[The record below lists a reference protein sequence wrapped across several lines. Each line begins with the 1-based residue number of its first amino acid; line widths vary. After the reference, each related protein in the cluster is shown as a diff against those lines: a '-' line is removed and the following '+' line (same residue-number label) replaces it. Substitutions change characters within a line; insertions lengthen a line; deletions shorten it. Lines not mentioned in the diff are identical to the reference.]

1 MPNHCLAWK
10 TAVPTAKEQAP
21 VTRENIANLHYPA
34 ELPIVAHREE
44 IVEAIRTSQVVIV
57 AGDTGSGKTTQLP
70 KMCLEAGRGV
80 RKRIGCTQPRRIAA
94 IAVAERVA
102 EELGDQA
109 GLVGYKIRF
118 KDQTSRNTRLKFM
131 TDGILLAEAH
141 HDGNLSA
148 YDTIIIDEAHERSL
162 NIDFLI
168 GLLKQLLGRRPDLTL
183 LITSATIDTSRFAK
197 HFGNAPVVEV
207 SGRTYPVEV
216 RYQPLDPEKEEEGEQ
231 SYVDQAVQAVCELRQ
246 NEGPGDILV
255 FMPSE
260 RDILETVESLQA
272 RLDNA
277 PGQAAPVVLPLF
289 GRLSP
294 GDQKKIFQ
302 PVKGQ
307 KIVVATNVAET
318 SITVPGVRYV
328 VDTGLARLASYNV
341 RARTSKLPIVAI
353 SRASCDQRKG
363 RCGRVGPGVCVRLY
377 AEEDYANRPEY
388 TPPEI
393 LRTNLAEVIL
403 RMTSLKLGDPAK
415 FPFLDPPSGRAIQD
429 GYALLSELGAL
440 DRQRHLTAHGRLMA
454 RLPLDPRISRMI
466 IEARD
471 HNALREVTV
480 IAAGLSIQDPRVRP
494 VDKEA
499 AADAAHARFAKT
511 PSDFLFFLALW
522 DAYHATFDKLQSLS
536 RMRKF
541 CASHYLS
548 FLRMREW
555 RDIHEQISQ
564 VLGEEEGFAMN
575 IQPAP
580 PEAIHRAILSGN
592 LRNIAVK
599 KEKNLYQT
607 GGGREVMI
615 FPGSTQYGKTGDWLM
630 AAEMVETSRLYART
644 VAEIKPEWIEP
655 LAGELCRSSYSEAH
669 WEKGRGQ
676 VVAFAKISLFGLVIV
691 PSRKVNYGLIKPEE
705 ARQIFIQSALIEGEL
720 KGEYPFLAAN
730 TALVAQLQDMEDRL
744 RLRSIMVDDQA
755 LFDFYEERLAPEVRD
770 QRSLNQWLRD
780 PEARARLLMTA
791 DDVRQQLPEAAALEQ
806 FPLTLAAGECEL
818 PLSYRFAPGEE
829 DDGVTARIPPGLA
842 PHLGQELFEWLVPG
856 MLTEKVVFLLKGL
869 PKALRRQLV
878 PIPQTAA
885 EIIRDLPFGRGSL
898 YRTLE
903 QVIVDSFKLRIVG
916 RDWPLTDLP
925 SHLRFRFCLLDG
937 QGEVV
942 LVTRDFSELKGR
954 SIGRAEVFSH
964 TQMAELQACWEQK
977 NITAAQFGQTPAA
990 LPVPGTNGA
999 VQGYVYPGLYLDE
1012 QQGVG
1017 QRLFMEEKEARQS
1030 TRQTLLRLYCN
1041 EFATQVKSLR
1051 KDLAILR
1058 SHWALYEGL
1067 ATHEQINEDLWH
1079 FVFFNVFDISNG
1091 LSPSAEQFAAKV
1103 EAVRGQGL
1111 SLLCREIFEE
1121 VVRVLQERRAT
1132 LDAIAKFSALPGKPS
1147 GAGPQAERF
1156 AEYHRQVS
1164 RIVPAD
1170 FLQWVARPRLPAM
1183 CRYLK
1188 ALRIRAERAQV
1199 SPGKDALKAQQ
1210 VAIHEKRY
1218 AQAVSGESPTLVLR
1232 EHLREYWEM
1241 IEEFKVS
1248 LFAQELGTAYPV
1260 SEKRLEKK
1268 WREVEPHQC

>member
-1 MPNHCLAWK
+1 M
-10 TAVPTAKEQAP
+10 TKENE
-21 VTRENIANLHYPA
+21 VHMHYPA
-34 ELPIVAHREE
+34 ELPIVAHRQE
-44 IVEAIRTSQVVIV
+44 IVAAIRTSQVVIV
-57 AGDTGSGKTTQLP
+57 VGDTGSGKTTQLP

-118 KDQTSRNTRLKFM
+118 KDQTSRSTRLKFM

-141 HDGNLSA
+141 HDRNLSA

-168 GLLKQLLGRRPDLTL
+168 GLLKQLLSRRPDLSV

-197 HFGNAPVVEV
+197 HFGNAPVIEV

-231 SYVDQAVQAVCELRQ
+231 SYVDQAVQAVCDLRQ

-260 RDILETVESLQA
+260 RDILEAVESLQA
-272 RLDNA
+272 RLGNGR
-277 PGQAAPVVLPLF
+277 GQAAPLVLPLF

-318 SITVPGVRYV
+318 SITVPGIRYV

-341 RARTSKLPIVAI
+341 RARTSKLPIVPI

-363 RCGRVGPGVCVRLY
+363 RCGRVAPGVCVRLY

-429 GYALLSELGAL
+429 GYGLLSELGAL
-440 DRQRHLTAHGRLMA
+440 DRQHHLTAYGRLMA

-471 HNALREVTV
+471 HNALREVTI

-522 DAYHATFDKLQSLS
+522 DAYHTTFDKLQSLS

-541 CASHYLS
+541 CVSHYLS

-555 RDIHEQISQ
+555 RDIHEQICQ

-575 IQPAP
+575 TQPAS
-580 PEAIHRAILSGN
+580 PEAIHRSILSGN

-599 KEKNLYQT
+599 KEKNLYLT

-644 VAEIKPEWIEP
+644 VAEINPEWIEP
-655 LAGELCRSSYSEAH
+655 LAGELCRSSYSEPH

-691 PSRKVNYGLIKPEE
+691 PRRKVNYGLIKPEE

-720 KGEYPFLAAN
+720 KGEYPFLTAN
-730 TALVAQLQDMEDRL
+730 TALVAELQDMEDRL
-744 RLRSIMVDDQA
+744 RLRSIMVDDQV
-755 LFDFYEERLAPEVRD
+755 LFDFYEERLGPEVRD
-770 QRSLNQWLRD
+770 QRSLNQWLKD
-780 PEARARLLMTA
+780 PEARARLVMTV
-791 DDVRQQLPEAAALEQ
+791 DDIRQQLPEAAALEQ
-806 FPLTLAAGECEL
+806 FPLSLPAGECAL
-818 PLSYRFAPGEE
+818 ALSYRFAPGEE
-829 DDGVTARIPPGLA
+829 DDGVTVRIPLSLA
-842 PHLGQELFEWLVPG
+842 PHLRPELFEWLVPG
-856 MLTEKVVFLLKGL
+856 MLAEKVVFLLKGL

-898 YRTLE
+898 YRALE
-903 QVIVDSFKLRIVG
+903 QVVADSFKLRIGG
-916 RDWPLTDLP
+916 RDWPLVDLP
-925 SHLRFRFCLLDG
+925 PHLKFRFCLLDG

-942 LVTRDFSELKGR
+942 TVTRDFSALQG
-954 SIGRAEVFSH
+954 GAVAQADFFSPG
-964 TQMAELQACWEQK
+964 QMAELQARWEQK
-977 NITAAQFGQTPAA
+977 NITPVQFGQTPAS
-990 LPVPGTNGA
+990 LPVQGANGSL
-999 VQGYVYPGLYLDE
+999 QGYVYPGLCLEE
-1012 QQGVG
+1012 QEGVG
-1017 QRLFMEEKEARQS
+1017 QRLFMQENEARQS
-1030 TRQTLLRLYCN
+1030 TRQTLLRLFSN
-1041 EFATQVKSLR
+1041 EFSQQVKSLR
-1051 KDLAILR
+1051 KDLAIPR
-1058 SHWALYEGL
+1058 VHWALYEGL
-1067 ATHEQINEDLWH
+1067 ASHEQINEDLWQ
-1079 FVFFNVFDISNG
+1079 FIFFHAFDIRDG
-1091 LSPSAEQFAAKV
+1091 LVPSAEQFASKV
-1103 EAVRGQGL
+1103 EEVRLHGL
-1111 SLLCREIFEE
+1111 SPLCREIFEA
-1121 VVRVLQERRAT
+1121 VMMVLQERRRT
-1132 LDAIAKFSALPGKPS
+1132 LDTIAKIVGK
-1147 GAGPQAERF
+1147 GGGDGGEGVRL
-1156 AEYHRQVS
+1156 AEYRRQVS
-1164 RIVPAD
+1164 QIVPAD
-1170 FLQWVARPRLPAM
+1170 FLQWVSRSRLPAM

-1188 ALRIRAERAQV
+1188 ALRIRVERAQV
-1199 SPGKDALKAQQ
+1199 SPGKDALKAGQI
-1210 VAIHEKRY
+1210 AIHEERY
-1218 AQAVSGESPTLVLR
+1218 ARAVRGENLSAVLR
-1232 EHLREYWEM
+1232 EHLQEYWEM

-1260 SEKRLEKK
+1260 SEKRLDKK
-1268 WREVEPHQC
+1268 WREVEQHC

>member
-1 MPNHCLAWK
+1 
-10 TAVPTAKEQAP
+10 
-21 VTRENIANLHYPA
+21 VTRVKEESLYYPA
-34 ELPIVAHREE
+34 ELPIVAHRQE
-44 IVEAIRTSQVVIV
+44 IVQAIRTSQVVIV

-70 KMCLEAGRGV
+70 KMCLEAGRGR

-102 EELGDQA
+102 EELGPRA
-109 GLVGYKIRF
+109 SLVGYKIRF

-162 NIDFLI
+162 NIDFLL
-168 GLLKQLLGRRPDLTL
+168 GLFKQLLSRRPDLTL

-197 HFGNAPVVEV
+197 HFGNAPVIEV
-207 SGRTYPVEV
+207 SGRAWPVEV
-216 RYQPLDPEKEEEGEQ
+216 RYQPLDPAKEEEGEQ
-231 SYVDQAVQAVCELRQ
+231 SYVDQAVQAVCDLRRE
-246 NEGPGDILV
+246 EGPGDILV
-255 FMPSE
+255 FMPAE
-260 RDILETVESLQA
+260 RDILEAVEALQA
-272 RLDNA
+272 RLGKER
-277 PGQAAPVVLPLF
+277 GQTAPVVLPLF

-294 GDQKKIFQ
+294 GEQKKIFQ

-377 AEEDYANRPEY
+377 AEEDYRNRPEY

-403 RMTSLKLGDPAK
+403 RMTSLRLGDPAR

-429 GYALLSELGAL
+429 GYALLTELGAL
-440 DRQRHLTAHGRLMA
+440 DQQRRLTAHGKLMA

-471 HNALREVTV
+471 QNALREVTI

-499 AADAAHARFAKT
+499 AADAAHARFTKV

-522 DAYHATFDKLQSLS
+522 DGYHNTFDKLHSLS
-536 RMRKF
+536 KMRKF
-541 CASHYLS
+541 CVSHYLS

-564 VLGEEEGFAMN
+564 VLAEEPGFAMN
-575 IQPAP
+575 SQPAA

-615 FPGSTQYGKTGDWLM
+615 FPGSSQYGKTGDWLM
-630 AAEMVETSRLYART
+630 AAELVETSRLYART

-655 LAGELCRSSYSEAH
+655 LAGELCRSSYSEPH
-669 WEKGRGQ
+669 WEKERGQ
-676 VVAFAKISLFGLVIV
+676 VVAYAKISLFGLVIV
-691 PSRKVNYGLIKPEE
+691 PRRKVNYGLIKPEE
-705 ARQIFIQSALIEGEL
+705 ARQIFIQSALIEGGL
-720 KGEYPFLAAN
+720 KGEYPFLAVN
-730 TALVAQLQDMEDRL
+730 TALAAKLQDMEDRL
-744 RLRSIMVDDQA
+744 RLRTIMVDDQV
-755 LFDFYEERLAPEVRD
+755 LFDFYEGRLGQEVRD
-770 QRSLNQWLRD
+770 QRSLNQWLKT
-780 PEARARLLMTA
+780 PGAQALVTMTA
-791 DDVRQQLPEAAALEQ
+791 DDLRRQLPEATALEQ
-806 FPLTLAAGECEL
+806 FPLTMAAGDCEL

-829 DDGVTARIPPGLA
+829 DDGVTARIPISLA
-842 PHLGQELFEWLVPG
+842 PHLRPELFDWLVPG
-856 MLTEKVVFLLKGL
+856 MLAKKVAFLLKGL

-885 EIIRDLPFGRGSL
+885 EVVRDLPFGRGSL
-898 YRTLE
+898 YRTME
-903 QVIVDSFKLRIVG
+903 QVIVDSFKIRIG
-916 RDWPLTDLP
+916 ARDWPQAELP
-925 SHLRFRFCLLDG
+925 PHLRFRFSLLDG
-937 QGEVV
+937 EGETVM
-942 LVTRDFSELKGR
+942 VTRDFSALQGE
-954 SIGRAEVFSH
+954 AADQVEVFSPK
-964 TQMAELQACWEQK
+964 QMAELKKLWEQK
-977 NITAAQFGQTPAA
+977 NITPAQFGQTPAY
-990 LPVPGTNGA
+990 LPVPGANG
-999 VQGYVYPGLYLDE
+999 VLHGYVYPGLCLVKQEVE
-1012 QQGVG
+1012 QH
-1017 QRLFMEEKEARQS
+1017 LFLAEDEARQS
-1030 TRQTLLRLYCN
+1030 TRQTLHQLYCK
-1041 EFATQVKSLR
+1041 EFAQQIKVLR
-1051 KDLAILR
+1051 KELTIPR

-1067 ATHEQINEDLWH
+1067 TSHEQLNEDLWH
-1079 FVFFNVFDISNG
+1079 FVLSTVFAFRDG
-1091 LSPSAEQFAAKV
+1091 LVPSATQFAAKV
-1103 EAVRGQGL
+1103 EEVREQGL
-1111 SLLCREIFEE
+1111 SLLCREIFAE
-1121 VVRVLQERRAT
+1121 VERLLQERRAT
-1132 LDAIAKFSALPGKPS
+1132 LDTIGKYAALPGKP
-1147 GAGPQAERF
+1147 GGGGQEERF
-1156 AEYHRQVS
+1156 AEYRRQAAS
-1164 RIVPAD
+1164 IVPAD
-1170 FLQWVARPRLPAM
+1170 FLQWVERRRLPAM

-1188 ALRIRAERAQV
+1188 ALRIRVERAKL
-1199 SPGKDALKAQQ
+1199 SPARDALKTGQA
-1210 VAIHEKRY
+1210 AIHEERY
-1218 AQAVSGESPTLVLR
+1218 AQAARTENPPAVLR
-1232 EHLREYWEM
+1232 EHLREYREM

-1260 SEKRLEKK
+1260 SEKRLDKK
-1268 WREVEPHQC
+1268 WREIEPHRY

>member
-1 MPNHCLAWK
+1 MI
-10 TAVPTAKEQAP
+10 
-21 VTRENIANLHYPA
+21 RENEGNMHYPD
-34 ELPIVAHREE
+34 ELPIVAHRQE
-44 IVEAIRTSQVVIV
+44 IVRAIRTSQVVIV

-70 KMCLEAGRGV
+70 KMCLEAGRGR

-102 EELGDQA
+102 EELGPQA
-109 GLVGYKIRF
+109 DLVGYKIRF

-168 GLLKQLLGRRPDLTL
+168 GLLKQLLTRRPDLSV
-183 LITSATIDTSRFAK
+183 LITSATIDTARFSK
-197 HFGNAPVVEV
+197 HFGNAPVIEV

-231 SYVDQAVQAVCELRQ
+231 SYVDQAVEAVCALHE

-260 RDILETVESLQA
+260 RDILEAVETLQS
-272 RLDNA
+272 RLGKGR
-277 PGQAAPVVLPLF
+277 GQTAPVVLPLF

-318 SITVPGVRYV
+318 SITVPGIRYV
-328 VDTGLARLASYNV
+328 VDTGLARLAGYNV
-341 RARTSKLPIVAI
+341 RARTSKLPIVPV

-377 AEEDYANRPEY
+377 AEEDYLNRPEY

-403 RMTSLKLGDPAK
+403 RMTSLKLGEPAR

-429 GYALLSELGAL
+429 GYALLTELGAL
-440 DRQRHLTAHGRLMA
+440 DRQRRLTAHGRLMA

-471 HNALREVTV
+471 HNALREVTI

-499 AADAAHARFAKT
+499 AADAAHARFTKT

-522 DAYHATFDKLQSLS
+522 DGYHATFDKLHSLS

-541 CASHYLS
+541 CVSHYLS

-564 VLGEEEGFAMN
+564 VLAEEPGFAMN
-575 IQPAP
+575 TQPAST
-580 PEAIHRAILSGN
+580 EAIHRAILSGN

-599 KEKNLYQT
+599 KGKNLYLT

-615 FPGSTQYGKTGDWLM
+615 FPGSSQFGKTGDWLM
-630 AAEMVETSRLYART
+630 AAELVETSRLYART
-644 VAEIKPEWIEP
+644 VAGIEPEWIEP
-655 LAGELCRSSYSEAH
+655 LAGGLCRSSYSEPH

-676 VVAFAKISLFGLVIV
+676 VVAFAKVSLFGLVIV
-691 PSRKVNYGLIKPEE
+691 PRRKVNYGLIEPEE
-705 ARQIFIQSALIEGEL
+705 ARQIFIQSALVEGEL
-720 KGEYPFLAAN
+720 KGEYPFLAEN
-730 TALVAQLQDMEDRL
+730 TALAAQLQDMEDRL
-744 RLRSIMVDDQA
+744 RLRTIMVDDQA
-755 LFDFYEERLAPEVRD
+755 LFDFYEERLGPEVRD
-770 QRSLNQWLRD
+770 QRSLNQWLKT
-780 PEARARLLMTA
+780 PGGQTQLTMTA
-791 DDVRQQLPEAAALEQ
+791 DDIRRQSPLTLLPEAAALEQ
-806 FPLTLAAGECEL
+806 FPLALAAGEGEL
-818 PLSYRFAPGEE
+818 ALSYRFAPGEE
-829 DDGVTARIPPGLA
+829 DDGVTASIPLSLA
-842 PHLGQELFEWLVPG
+842 PHLGHELFEWLVPG
-856 MLTEKVVFLLKGL
+856 LLAEKVVFLLKGL

-898 YRTLE
+898 YRALE
-903 QVIVDSFKLRIVG
+903 QVIADSFKLRIGG
-916 RDWPLTDLP
+916 RDWPLADLP
-925 SHLRFRFCLLDG
+925 PHLRFRFCLLDG
-937 QGEVV
+937 QGEIVT
-942 LVTRDFSELKGR
+942 VTRDFNELKGR
-954 SIGRAEVFSH
+954 SAGQAEVFSPG
-964 TQMAELQACWEQK
+964 QMAGLKARWEQK
-977 NITAAQFGQTPAA
+977 NITPAQFGQVPAS

-999 VQGYVYPGLYLDE
+999 LQGYVYPGLCLDE

-1017 QRLFMEEKEARQS
+1017 QRLFMQENEARQS
-1030 TRQTLLRLYCN
+1030 TRQTLLRLYSH
-1041 EFATQVKSLR
+1041 EFAPQVKSLR
-1051 KDLAILR
+1051 KDLAIPR

-1067 ATHEQINEDLWH
+1067 ATHEQINEDLWR
-1079 FVFFNVFDISNG
+1079 FVFFNVFDIRDG
-1091 LSPSAEQFAAKV
+1091 LSPSAGQFAAKV
-1103 EAVRGQGL
+1103 EEVRGQGL
-1111 SLLCREIFEE
+1111 LPLCRGIFAA
-1121 VVRVLQERRAT
+1121 VVLVLQERRAT
-1132 LDAIAKFSALPGKPS
+1132 LDAIARFAAMTGQPG
-1147 GAGPQAERF
+1147 GAGSQAERL
-1156 AEYHRQVS
+1156 AEYRRQVS
-1164 RIVPAD
+1164 LIVPAD
-1170 FLQWVARPRLPAM
+1170 FLQWAARPRLPAM

-1188 ALRIRAERAQV
+1188 ALRIRLERAQV

-1210 VAIHEKRY
+1210 LAIHEKRY
-1218 AQAVSGESPTLVLR
+1218 ARAVSGKNLSAVLR
-1232 EHLREYWEM
+1232 EHLREYREM

-1260 SEKRLEKK
+1260 SEKRLDKK
-1268 WREVEPHQC
+1268 WREIEPHQY

>member
-1 MPNHCLAWK
+1 M
-10 TAVPTAKEQAP
+10 
-21 VTRENIANLHYPA
+21 TRENIENLHYPA

-70 KMCLEAGRGV
+70 KMCLEAGRGM

-109 GLVGYKIRF
+109 ALVGYKIRF

-168 GLLKQLLGRRPDLTL
+168 GLLKQLLTRRPDLTL
-183 LITSATIDTSRFAK
+183 LVTSATIDTSRFAK
-197 HFGNAPVVEV
+197 HFGNAPVIEV

-231 SYVDQAVQAVCELRQ
+231 SYVDQAVQAVCALHET
-246 NEGPGDILV
+246 EGPGDILV

-260 RDILETVESLQA
+260 RDILEAVETLQA
-272 RLDNA
+272 RLGKGR
-277 PGQAAPVVLPLF
+277 GQAASVVLPLF

-294 GDQKKIFQ
+294 DDQKKIFQ

-318 SITVPGVRYV
+318 SITVPGIRYV

-363 RCGRVGPGVCVRLY
+363 RCGRVAPGVCVRLY
-377 AEEDYANRPEY
+377 AEEDYLNRPEY

-429 GYALLSELGAL
+429 GYALLTELGAL

-499 AADAAHARFAKT
+499 AADAAHARFSKT

-522 DAYHATFDKLQSLS
+522 DAYHVTFDKLHSLS
-536 RMRKF
+536 KMRKF
-541 CASHYLS
+541 CVSHYLS

-564 VLGEEEGFAMN
+564 VLAEEPGFAMN
-575 IQPAP
+575 TQPAA

-644 VAEIKPEWIEP
+644 VAEINPEWIEP
-655 LAGELCRSSYSEAH
+655 LAGELCRSSYSEPH

-730 TALVAQLQDMEDRL
+730 TVLVAQLQDMEDRL

-755 LFDFYEERLAPEVRD
+755 LFDFYEERLGPEVRD
-770 QRSLNQWLRD
+770 QRSLNQWLKD
-780 PEARARLLMTA
+780 PKARTRLVMTA

-806 FPLTLAAGECEL
+806 FPLSLAAGECEL
-818 PLSYRFAPGEE
+818 ALSYRFAPGEE

-842 PHLGQELFEWLVPG
+842 PHLGQDLFEWLVPG
-856 MLTEKVVFLLKGL
+856 MLAEKVVFLLKGL
-869 PKALRRQLV
+869 PKSLRRQLV

-898 YRTLE
+898 YRALE
-903 QVIVDSFKLRIVG
+903 QVIVDSYKLRIAG
-916 RDWPLTDLP
+916 RDWPLVDLP
-925 SHLRFRFCLLDG
+925 PHLRFRFSLLDG

-942 LVTRDFSELKGR
+942 TVTREFSELKGR
-954 SIGRAEVFSH
+954 SAGQAEVFSH
-964 TQMAELQACWEQK
+964 TQMAELQARWEQK
-977 NITAAQFGQTPAA
+977 NITAAQFGQLPAS
-990 LPVPGTNGA
+990 LPVPGANGA

-1017 QRLFMEEKEARQS
+1017 QRLFMEENEARQS
-1030 TRQTLLRLYCN
+1030 TWQTLLRLYCN
-1041 EFATQVKSLR
+1041 EFAPQVKSLR
-1051 KDLAILR
+1051 KDLAIPR

-1079 FVFFNVFDISNG
+1079 FVLFHVFDVRDG

-1103 EAVRGQGL
+1103 EEVRGQGL

-1147 GAGPQAERF
+1147 GAGSQAERF
-1156 AEYHRQVS
+1156 AEYHRQVLM
-1164 RIVPAD
+1164 IVPAD

-1188 ALRIRAERAQV
+1188 ALRIRVERAQV

-1218 AQAVSGESPTLVLR
+1218 AQAVNGENPTAVLR

-1268 WREVEPHQC
+1268 WREVEPHQY

>member
-1 MPNHCLAWK
+1 
-10 TAVPTAKEQAP
+10 VI
-21 VTRENIANLHYPA
+21 RENIENMHYPA
-34 ELPIVAHREE
+34 ELPIVAHRQE
-44 IVEAIRTSQVVIV
+44 IVEAIRTSQVLIV

-70 KMCLEAGRGV
+70 KMCLEAGRGG

-141 HDGNLSA
+141 HDRNLSA

-197 HFGNAPVVEV
+197 HFGNAPVIEV

-231 SYVDQAVQAVCELRQ
+231 SYVDQAVQAVCDLRQ

-272 RLDNA
+272 RLGNGR
-277 PGQAAPVVLPLF
+277 GQAAPVVLPLF

-294 GDQKKIFQ
+294 SDQKKIFQ

-318 SITVPGVRYV
+318 SITVPGIRYV

-341 RARTSKLPIVAI
+341 RARTSKLPIVSI

-377 AEEDYANRPEY
+377 AEEDYVNRPEY

-522 DAYHATFDKLQSLS
+522 DGYHATFDKLQSLS

-541 CASHYLS
+541 CVSHYLS

-564 VLGEEEGFAMN
+564 VLAEEEGFAIN
-575 IQPAP
+575 TQPAP
-580 PEAIHRAILSGN
+580 AEAIHRAILSGN

-607 GGGREVMI
+607 GGGKEVMI

-644 VAEIKPEWIEP
+644 VAEINPEWIEP
-655 LAGELCRSSYSEAH
+655 LAGELCRSSYSEPH

-691 PSRKVNYGLIKPEE
+691 ASRKVNYGLIKPEE

-720 KGEYPFLAAN
+720 KGDYSFLAAN

-744 RLRSIMVDDQA
+744 RLRSIMVDDQV
-755 LFDFYEERLAPEVRD
+755 LFEFYEERLGPEVRD
-770 QRSLNQWLRD
+770 QRSLNQWLKD
-780 PEARARLLMTA
+780 SEARARLVMTA

-806 FPLTLAAGECEL
+806 FPLTLTAGDCVL
-818 PLSYRFAPGEE
+818 ALSYRFAPGEE
-829 DDGVTARIPPGLA
+829 DDGVTARIPLSLA

-856 MLTEKVVFLLKGL
+856 MLAEKVIFLLKGL

-898 YRTLE
+898 YRALE
-903 QVIVDSFKLRIVG
+903 QVIADSFKLRIAG
-916 RDWPLTDLP
+916 RDWPLADLP
-925 SHLRFRFCLLDG
+925 AHLRFRFSLLNG
-937 QGEVV
+937 QGEIVT
-942 LVTRDFSELKGR
+942 VTRDFSALKSG
-954 SIGRAEVFSH
+954 SADQSEAFSPG
-964 TQMAELQACWEQK
+964 QMAELKARWEQK
-977 NITAAQFGQTPAA
+977 NITAAQFGQTPAS
-990 LPVPGTNGA
+990 LPVPGANGA
-999 VQGYVYPGLYLDE
+999 LQGYVYPGLCLEE
-1012 QQGVG
+1012 QESVG

-1030 TRQTLLRLYCN
+1030 TRQTLLRLYGN
-1041 EFATQVKSLR
+1041 EFAQQIKALR
-1051 KDLAILR
+1051 KDLTIPR

-1067 ATHEQINEDLWH
+1067 ATHEQINADLWRFI
-1079 FVFFNVFDISNG
+1079 FVTVFDLRDG
-1091 LSPSAEQFAAKV
+1091 LVPSAGQFAAKV
-1103 EAVRGQGL
+1103 EEVRGQGL
-1111 SLLCREIFEE
+1111 FPFCQDIFEA
-1121 VVRVLQERRAT
+1121 VVLVLQERRAT
-1132 LDAIAKFSALPGKPS
+1132 LDTIAKFAGMIGKQG

-1156 AEYHRQVS
+1156 AEYRKQVS
-1164 RIVPAD
+1164 LIVPVD

-1188 ALRIRAERAQV
+1188 ALRIRVERAQV
-1199 SPGKDALKAQQ
+1199 SPGKDVLKAQQ
-1210 VAIHEKRY
+1210 IAIHEQRY
-1218 AQAVSGESPTLVLR
+1218 AQAASGENLSALLT
-1232 EHLREYWEM
+1232 EHLREYQEM

-1268 WREVEPHQC
+1268 WREIEPHQY

>member
-1 MPNHCLAWK
+1 
-10 TAVPTAKEQAP
+10 

-34 ELPIVAHREE
+34 ELPIVAHRQE

-70 KMCLEAGRGV
+70 KMCLEAGRGG

-102 EELGDQA
+102 EELGEQA
-109 GLVGYKIRF
+109 ALVGYKIRF

-168 GLLKQLLGRRPDLTL
+168 GLLKQLLSRRPDLTL
-183 LITSATIDTSRFAK
+183 LITSATIDTARFAK
-197 HFGNAPVVEV
+197 HFGNAPVIEV
-207 SGRTYPVEV
+207 SGRAYPVEV

-231 SYVDQAVQAVCELRQ
+231 SYVDQAVQAVCDLRQ

-272 RLDNA
+272 RLGNGR
-277 PGQAAPVVLPLF
+277 GQAAPVVLPLF

-318 SITVPGVRYV
+318 SITVPGIRYV

-341 RARTSKLPIVAI
+341 RARTSKLPIVPI

-363 RCGRVGPGVCVRLY
+363 RCGRVGPGGCVRLY

-480 IAAGLSIQDPRVRP
+480 IAAGLSIQDPRIRP

-499 AADAAHARFAKT
+499 AADAAHARFSKT

-541 CASHYLS
+541 CVSHYLS

-564 VLGEEEGFAMN
+564 VLAEEPGFAMN
-575 IQPAP
+575 TQPAP
-580 PEAIHRAILSGN
+580 AEAIHRAILSGN

-630 AAEMVETSRLYART
+630 AAELVETSRLYART
-644 VAEIKPEWIEP
+644 VAEINPEWIEP
-655 LAGELCRSSYSEAH
+655 LAGELCRSSYSEPH

-676 VVAFAKISLFGLVIV
+676 VAAFAKISLFGLVIV
-691 PSRKVNYGLIKPEE
+691 PRRKVNYGLIKPEE

-720 KGEYPFLAAN
+720 KGDYPFLAAN

-755 LFDFYEERLAPEVRD
+755 LFDFYEARLGPEVRD
-770 QRSLNQWLRD
+770 QRSLNQWLKN
-780 PEARARLLMTA
+780 PEAQVRLTMTA
-791 DDVRQQLPEAAALEQ
+791 DDIRRQLPEAAALEQ
-806 FPLTLAAGECEL
+806 FPLALAAGECEL
-818 PLSYRFAPGEE
+818 ALSYRFAPGEE
-829 DDGVTARIPPGLA
+829 DDGVTARIPLSLA
-842 PHLGQELFEWLVPG
+842 THLRPELFEWLVPG
-856 MLTEKVVFLLKGL
+856 MLGEKMLFLLKGL

-885 EIIRDLPFGRGSL
+885 EIVRDLPFGHGSL
-898 YRTLE
+898 YRALE
-903 QVIVDSFKLRIVG
+903 QVIADSFKLRIAG
-916 RDWPLTDLP
+916 RDWPLADLP
-925 SHLRFRFCLLDG
+925 PHLRFRFSLLDG
-937 QGEVV
+937 QGKEVS
-942 LVTRDFSELKGR
+942 VTRDFRALQDEATGQAGAFSPGQMTELKKR
-954 SIGRAEVFSH
+954 
-964 TQMAELQACWEQK
+964 WEQR
-977 NITAAQFGQTPAA
+977 NLIPAQFEQPPAA
-990 LPVPGTNGA
+990 LPVPGANGTL
-999 VQGYVYPGLYLDE
+999 QGYVYPGLYFDE
-1012 QQGVG
+1012 QEGVG
-1017 QRLFMEEKEARQS
+1017 QRLFMEENEARQS

-1041 EFATQVKSLR
+1041 EFTQQVKAMR
-1051 KDLAILR
+1051 KDLVIPRA
-1058 SHWALYEGL
+1058 HWALYEGL

-1079 FVFFNVFDISNG
+1079 FVLYSVFAIRDG
-1091 LSPSAEQFAAKV
+1091 LVPSAGQFAAKV
-1103 EAVRGQGL
+1103 EEVRKQGL
-1111 SLLCREIFEE
+1111 SPLCREIFTE
-1121 VVRVLQERRAT
+1121 VERVLQERRAT
-1132 LDAIAKFSALPGKPS
+1132 LDAIAKFPALSGKPG
-1147 GAGPQAERF
+1147 GAGQAERF
-1156 AEYHRQVS
+1156 AEYRRQVS
-1164 RIVPAD
+1164 LIVPAD
-1170 FLQWVARPRLPAM
+1170 FLQWVARPRLSAM

-1188 ALRIRAERAQV
+1188 ALRIRVERAQV

-1210 VAIHEKRY
+1210 IAIHEQRY
-1218 AQAVSGESPTLVLR
+1218 AQVAGGENQSAGFA
-1232 EHLREYWEM
+1232 EHLREYQEM

-1260 SEKRLEKK
+1260 SEKRLDKK
-1268 WREVEPHQC
+1268 WREIEPHQY

>member
-1 MPNHCLAWK
+1 M
-10 TAVPTAKEQAP
+10 TRVKE
-21 VTRENIANLHYPA
+21 ESLYYPA
-34 ELPIVAHREE
+34 ELPIVAHRQE
-44 IVEAIRTSQVVIV
+44 IVQAIRTSQVVIV

-70 KMCLEAGRGV
+70 KMCLEAGRGR

-102 EELGDQA
+102 EELGPRA
-109 GLVGYKIRF
+109 SLVGYKIRF

-162 NIDFLI
+162 NIDFLL
-168 GLLKQLLGRRPDLTL
+168 GLFKQLLSRRPDLTL

-197 HFGNAPVVEV
+197 HFGNAPVIEV
-207 SGRTYPVEV
+207 SGRAWPVEV
-216 RYQPLDPEKEEEGEQ
+216 RYQPLDPAKEEEGEQ
-231 SYVDQAVQAVCELRQ
+231 SYVDQAVQAVCDLRRE
-246 NEGPGDILV
+246 EGPGDILV
-255 FMPSE
+255 FMPAE
-260 RDILETVESLQA
+260 RDILEAVEALQA
-272 RLDNA
+272 RLGKER
-277 PGQAAPVVLPLF
+277 GQTAPVVLPLF

-294 GDQKKIFQ
+294 GEQKKIFQ

-377 AEEDYANRPEY
+377 AEEDYRNRPEY

-403 RMTSLKLGDPAK
+403 RMTSLRLGDPAR

-429 GYALLSELGAL
+429 GYALLTELGAL
-440 DRQRHLTAHGRLMA
+440 DQQRRLTAHGKLMA

-471 HNALREVTV
+471 QNALREVTI

-499 AADAAHARFAKT
+499 AADAAHARFTKV

-522 DAYHATFDKLQSLS
+522 DGYHNTFDKLHSLS
-536 RMRKF
+536 KMRKF
-541 CASHYLS
+541 CVSHYLS

-564 VLGEEEGFAMN
+564 VLAEEPGFAMN
-575 IQPAP
+575 SQPAA

-615 FPGSTQYGKTGDWLM
+615 FPGSSQYGKTGDWLM
-630 AAEMVETSRLYART
+630 AAELVETSRLYART

-655 LAGELCRSSYSEAH
+655 LAGELCRSSYSEPH
-669 WEKGRGQ
+669 WEKERGQ
-676 VVAFAKISLFGLVIV
+676 VVAYAKISLFGLVIV
-691 PSRKVNYGLIKPEE
+691 PRRKVNYGLIKPEE
-705 ARQIFIQSALIEGEL
+705 ARQIFIQSALIEGGL
-720 KGEYPFLAAN
+720 KGEYPFLAVN
-730 TALVAQLQDMEDRL
+730 TALAAKLQDMEDRL
-744 RLRSIMVDDQA
+744 RLRTIMVDDQV
-755 LFDFYEERLAPEVRD
+755 LFDFYEGRLGQEVRD
-770 QRSLNQWLRD
+770 QRSLNQWLKT
-780 PEARARLLMTA
+780 PGAQALVTMTA
-791 DDVRQQLPEAAALEQ
+791 DDLRRQLPEATALEQ
-806 FPLTLAAGECEL
+806 FPLTMAAGDCEL

-829 DDGVTARIPPGLA
+829 DDGVTARIPISLA
-842 PHLGQELFEWLVPG
+842 PHLRPELFDWLVPG
-856 MLTEKVVFLLKGL
+856 MLAKKVAFLLKGL

-885 EIIRDLPFGRGSL
+885 EVVRDLPFGRGSL
-898 YRTLE
+898 YRTME
-903 QVIVDSFKLRIVG
+903 QVIVDSFKIRIG
-916 RDWPLTDLP
+916 ARDWPQAELP
-925 SHLRFRFCLLDG
+925 PHLRFRFSLLDG
-937 QGEVV
+937 EGETVM
-942 LVTRDFSELKGR
+942 VTRDFSALQGE
-954 SIGRAEVFSH
+954 AADQVEVFSPK
-964 TQMAELQACWEQK
+964 QMAELKKLWEQK
-977 NITAAQFGQTPAA
+977 NITPAQFGQTPAY
-990 LPVPGTNGA
+990 LPVPGANG
-999 VQGYVYPGLYLDE
+999 VLHGYVYPGLCLVKQEVE
-1012 QQGVG
+1012 QH
-1017 QRLFMEEKEARQS
+1017 LFLAEDEARQS
-1030 TRQTLLRLYCN
+1030 TRQTLHQLYCK
-1041 EFATQVKSLR
+1041 EFAQQIKVLR
-1051 KDLAILR
+1051 KELTIPR

-1067 ATHEQINEDLWH
+1067 TSHEQLNEDLWH
-1079 FVFFNVFDISNG
+1079 FVLSTVFAFRDG
-1091 LSPSAEQFAAKV
+1091 LVPSATQFAAKV
-1103 EAVRGQGL
+1103 EEVREQGL
-1111 SLLCREIFEE
+1111 SLLCREIFAE
-1121 VVRVLQERRAT
+1121 VERLLQERRAT
-1132 LDAIAKFSALPGKPS
+1132 LDTIGKYAALPGKP
-1147 GAGPQAERF
+1147 GGGGQEERF
-1156 AEYHRQVS
+1156 AEYRRQAAS
-1164 RIVPAD
+1164 IVPAD
-1170 FLQWVARPRLPAM
+1170 FLQWVERRRLPAM

-1188 ALRIRAERAQV
+1188 ALRIRVERAKL
-1199 SPGKDALKAQQ
+1199 SPARDALKTGQA
-1210 VAIHEKRY
+1210 AIHEERY
-1218 AQAVSGESPTLVLR
+1218 AQAARTENPPAVLR
-1232 EHLREYWEM
+1232 EHLREYREM

-1260 SEKRLEKK
+1260 SEKRLDKK
-1268 WREVEPHQC
+1268 WREIEPHRY

>member
-1 MPNHCLAWK
+1 M
-10 TAVPTAKEQAP
+10 
-21 VTRENIANLHYPA
+21 TRENIENLHYPA
-34 ELPIVAHREE
+34 ELPIVAHRQE
-44 IVEAIRTSQVVIV
+44 IIEALRASQVVII

-94 IAVAERVA
+94 IAMAERVA

-109 GLVGYKIRF
+109 ALVGYKIRF
-118 KDQTSRNTRLKFM
+118 KDQTSRDTRLKFM

-197 HFGNAPVVEV
+197 HFGNAPVIEV
-207 SGRTYPVEV
+207 SGRAYPVEV
-216 RYQPLDPEKEEEGEQ
+216 RYQPLDPDKEEAGEQ
-231 SYVDQAVQAVCELRQ
+231 TYVDQAVQAVCALRQ
-246 NEGPGDILV
+246 NEGAGDILV

-272 RLDNA
+272 KLGNA

-318 SITVPGVRYV
+318 SITVPGIRYV

-341 RARTSKLPIVAI
+341 RARTSKLPIVSI

-363 RCGRVGPGVCVRLY
+363 RCGRVGPGICVRLY

-403 RMTSLKLGDPAK
+403 RMISLKLGDPAR

-429 GYALLSELGAL
+429 GYALLAELGAL
-440 DRQRHLTAHGRLMA
+440 DRQRHLTAHGRFMA

-494 VDKEA
+494 LGKEA
-499 AADAAHARFAKT
+499 AADAAHARFSKT
-511 PSDFLFFLALW
+511 PSDFLFFLVLW
-522 DAYHATFDKLQSLS
+522 DAYHATFDKLHSLS

-541 CASHYLS
+541 CVSHYLS

-564 VLGEEEGFAMN
+564 VLAEEPGFAMN
-575 IQPAP
+575 TQPAP

-615 FPGSTQYGKTGDWLM
+615 FPGSSQYGKTGDWLM
-630 AAEMVETSRLYART
+630 AAELVETSRLYART
-644 VAEIKPEWIEP
+644 VAGIEPEWIEP
-655 LAGELCRSSYSEAH
+655 LAGELCRSSYSEPH

-676 VVAFAKISLFGLVIV
+676 VAAFAKISLFGLVIV
-691 PSRKVNYGLIKPEE
+691 PRRKVNYGLIKPEE

-730 TALVAQLQDMEDRL
+730 TALVAQLQDLEDRL
-744 RLRSIMVDDQA
+744 RLRAIMVDEQA
-755 LFDFYEERLAPEVRD
+755 LFAFYEERLAPEVRD
-770 QRSLNQWLRD
+770 QRSLNQWLKA
-780 PEARARLLMTA
+780 PGGQARLTMTA
-791 DDVRQQLPEAAALEQ
+791 EDLRRQSSLARPEAAALEQ
-806 FPLTLAAGECEL
+806 FPLVLAAGECEL
-818 PLSYRFAPGEE
+818 ALSYRFAPGEE
-829 DDGVTARIPPGLA
+829 DDGVTARIPLSLA
-842 PHLGQELFEWLVPG
+842 PHLGPELFEWLVPG
-856 MLTEKVVFLLKGL
+856 LLAEKVTFLLKGL
-869 PKALRRQLV
+869 PKGLRKQLV

-885 EIIRDLPFGRGSL
+885 EIVRDLPFGRGSL
-898 YRTLE
+898 CRALE
-903 QVIVDSFKLRIVG
+903 QVIADSFKLRISG
-916 RDWPLTDLP
+916 QDWPLATLP
-925 SHLRFRFCLLDG
+925 LHLRFRFSLLDG
-937 QGEVV
+937 QGKVV
-942 LVTRDFSELKGR
+942 TVTRDFNELKGC
-954 SIGRAEVFSH
+954 SAGQAEVFSLK
-964 TQMAELQACWEQK
+964 QMAGLKARWEQK
-977 NITAAQFGQTPAA
+977 NITPAQFSETPVS
-990 LPVPGTNGA
+990 LPVPDVKGA
-999 VQGYVYPGLYLDE
+999 LQGYVYPGLCGDA
-1012 QQGVG
+1012 QGGVG
-1017 QRLFMEEKEARQS
+1017 QRLFMQENEARQS
-1030 TRQTLLRLYCN
+1030 TRQTLLRLYAN
-1041 EFATQVKSLR
+1041 EFAPLVKSLR
-1051 KDLAILR
+1051 KDLAIPR

-1079 FVFFNVFDISNG
+1079 FVFFNVFDIQAG
-1091 LSPSAEQFAAKV
+1091 LPPSAGQFTAKV
-1103 EAVRGQGL
+1103 EAVREQGF
-1111 SLLCREIFEE
+1111 SLLCREIFTE

-1132 LDAIAKFSALPGKPS
+1132 LDAIAKFAGVTGQPG
-1147 GAGPQAERF
+1147 GATPQAERF
-1156 AEYHRQVS
+1156 AEYRRQVS
-1164 RIVPAD
+1164 LLVPAD
-1170 FLQWVARPRLPAM
+1170 FLQWVARPRLPDL

-1188 ALRIRAERAQV
+1188 GLRIRVERAQV
-1199 SPGKDALKAQQ
+1199 SPGKDALKARQI
-1210 VAIHEKRY
+1210 ALHEERY
-1218 AQAVSGESPTLVLR
+1218 AQAVSGGNLSAASR
-1232 EHLREYWEM
+1232 EQLREYLEM

-1260 SEKRLEKK
+1260 SGKRLDKK
-1268 WREVEPHQC
+1268 WLEVARHQY

>member
-1 MPNHCLAWK
+1 M
-10 TAVPTAKEQAP
+10 EQ
-21 VTRENIANLHYPA
+21 EININYPG

-44 IVEAIRTSQVVIV
+44 IVEAIRSSQVVVI

-70 KMCLEAGRGV
+70 KMCLEAGRGR

-94 IAVAERVA
+94 ISVAERVA

-162 NIDFLI
+162 NIDFLL
-168 GLLKQLLGRRPDLTL
+168 GLLKQLLARRPDLTL
-183 LITSATIDTSRFAK
+183 LITSATIDTARFAK
-197 HFGNAPVVEV
+197 HFGNAPVIEV

-231 SYVDQAVQAVCELRQ
+231 SYVDQAVEAVSALCRE
-246 NEGPGDILV
+246 EGPGDILV

-272 RLDNA
+272 RL
-277 PGQAAPVVLPLF
+277 GIGRGVVLPLF

-302 PVKGQ
+302 PVKGR

-341 RARTSKLPIVAI
+341 RARASKLPIVPV

-363 RCGRVGPGVCVRLY
+363 RCGRVGPGVCVRLFG
-377 AEEDYANRPEY
+377 EEDYANRPEY
-388 TPPEI
+388 TSPEI

-403 RMTSLKLGDPAK
+403 RMISLRLGEPAK

-429 GYALLSELGAL
+429 GYGLLTELGAL

-454 RLPLDPRISRMI
+454 RLPLDPRIARMI

-471 HNALREVTV
+471 HNALREVTI

-494 VDKEA
+494 ADKEA
-499 AADAAHARFAKT
+499 AADAAHARFTKT

-522 DAYHATFDKLQSLS
+522 DGYHATFDKLHSLS

-541 CASHYLS
+541 CVSHYLS

-564 VLGEEEGFAMN
+564 VLAEEPGFAMN
-575 IQPAP
+575 TQPAP

-599 KEKNLYQT
+599 KEKNLYLT
-607 GGGREVMI
+607 GGGKEVMI

-644 VAEIKPEWIEP
+644 VAEINPEWIEP
-655 LAGELCRSSYSEAH
+655 LAGELCRSSYSEPH

-676 VVAFAKISLFGLVIV
+676 VVAYAKISLFGLVIV
-691 PSRKVNYGLIKPEE
+691 PRRKVNYGLIKPEE

-744 RLRSIMVDDQA
+744 RLRTIMVDDHA
-755 LFDFYEERLAPEVRD
+755 LFAFYAERLGPEVRD
-770 QRSLNQWLRD
+770 QRSLNQWLKT
-780 PEARARLLMTA
+780 PAAQARLVMAA
-791 DDVRQQLPEAAALEQ
+791 DDIRRQLPEAAALEQ

-818 PLSYRFAPGEE
+818 SLSYRFAPGEE
-829 DDGVTARIPPGLA
+829 DDGVTARIPLSLA

-856 MLTEKVVFLLKGL
+856 LLAEKVVFLLKGL
-869 PKALRRQLV
+869 PKSLRKQLV

-885 EIIRDLPFGRGSL
+885 ELVRDLPFGRGSL
-898 YRTLE
+898 YRALE
-903 QVIVDSFKLRIVG
+903 QVIADSYKLRISG
-916 RDWPLTDLP
+916 RDWPLADLP
-925 SHLRFRFCLLDG
+925 PHLRFRFCLLDG

-942 LVTRDFSELKGR
+942 TVTRDFTALQGGAA
-954 SIGRAEVFSH
+954 GRAEVFSSE
-964 TQMAELQACWEQK
+964 QMAELKKRWEKK
-977 NITAAQFGQTPAA
+977 NLTPAQFGQTPAS

-999 VQGYVYPGLYLDE
+999 LQGYVYPGLCFDDE
-1012 QQGVG
+1012 ETVG
-1017 QRLFMEEKEARQS
+1017 QRLFMQESEARQS

-1041 EFATQVKSLR
+1041 EFALQIKALR
-1051 KDLAILR
+1051 KDLAIPR

-1067 ATHEQINEDLWH
+1067 ASHEQINEDLWH
-1079 FVFFNVFDISNG
+1079 FVLHTAFDLGDG
-1091 LSPSAEQFAAKV
+1091 LAPSAEQFAAKV
-1103 EAVRGQGL
+1103 AEVRRQGL
-1111 SLLCREIFEE
+1111 SPLCREIFEA
-1121 VVRVLQERRAT
+1121 VVLVLQERRAT
-1132 LDAIAKFSALPGKPS
+1132 LDAIVKFSALPGAPG
-1147 GAGPQAERF
+1147 GAGQRERF
-1156 AEYHRQVS
+1156 AEYRRQVS
-1164 RIVPAD
+1164 LMVPAD
-1170 FLQWVARPRLPAM
+1170 FLQWVAKPRLPAM

-1188 ALRIRAERAQV
+1188 ALRIRIERAQV
-1199 SPGKDALKAQQ
+1199 SPGKDALKARQ
-1210 VAIHEKRY
+1210 VAIHEDRY
-1218 AQAVSGESPTLVLR
+1218 AQAVGGENPSAVFA
-1232 EHLREYWEM
+1232 EHLREYREM

-1260 SEKRLEKK
+1260 SEKRLDKK
-1268 WREVEPHQC
+1268 WREIEPHQY

>member
-1 MPNHCLAWK
+1 MI
-10 TAVPTAKEQAP
+10 
-21 VTRENIANLHYPA
+21 RENIENLHYPA
-34 ELPIVAHREE
+34 ELPIVAHRQE

-70 KMCLEAGRGV
+70 KMCLEAGRGG

-141 HDGNLSA
+141 HDRNLSA

-162 NIDFLI
+162 NIDFLL
-168 GLLKQLLGRRPDLTL
+168 GLLKQLLARRPDFTL
-183 LITSATIDTSRFAK
+183 LITSATIDTARFAS
-197 HFGNAPVVEV
+197 HFSNAPVIEV

-216 RYQPLDPEKEEEGEQ
+216 RYQPLDPEREEEGEQ
-231 SYVDQAVQAVCELRQ
+231 SYVDQAVQAVCDLRQ
-246 NEGPGDILV
+246 SEGPGDILV

-272 RLDNA
+272 RLGNGR
-277 PGQAAPVVLPLF
+277 GQAVPVVLPLF

-318 SITVPGVRYV
+318 SITVPGICYV

-341 RARTSKLPIVAI
+341 RARTSKLPIVPI

-363 RCGRVGPGVCVRLY
+363 RCGRVGPGICVRLY
-377 AEEDYANRPEY
+377 GEEDYANRPEY

-403 RMTSLKLGDPAK
+403 RMISLRLGDPAK

-429 GYALLSELGAL
+429 GYGLLTELGAL

-454 RLPLDPRISRMI
+454 RLPLDPRIARMI
-466 IEARD
+466 IEARE
-471 HNALREVTV
+471 HNALREVTI

-494 VDKEA
+494 ADKEA
-499 AADAAHARFAKT
+499 AADAAHARFTKT

-522 DAYHATFDKLQSLS
+522 DGYHTTFDKLQSLS

-541 CASHYLS
+541 CVSHYLS

-555 RDIHEQISQ
+555 RDIHEQICQ
-564 VLGEEEGFAMN
+564 VLAEEEGFVMN
-575 IQPAP
+575 TQPAP

-607 GGGREVMI
+607 GGGKEVMI

-644 VAEIKPEWIEP
+644 VAEINPEWIEP
-655 LAGELCRSSYSEAH
+655 LAGELCRSSYSEPH

-691 PSRKVNYGLIKPEE
+691 PRRKVNYGLIKPQE

-730 TALVAQLQDMEDRL
+730 MALVAQLQDMEDRL
-744 RLRSIMVDDQA
+744 RLRTIMVDDQA
-755 LFDFYEERLAPEVRD
+755 LFAFYEERLGPEVRD
-770 QRSLNQWLRD
+770 QRSLNQWLKT
-780 PEARARLLMTA
+780 PGAQARITMTA
-791 DDVRQQLPEAAALEQ
+791 DDIRRQLPEAAALEQ
-806 FPLTLAAGECEL
+806 FPLTLAAGECDL
-818 PLSYRFAPGEE
+818 PLLYRFAPGEE
-829 DDGVTARIPPGLA
+829 DDGVTARIPLSLA
-842 PHLGQELFEWLVPG
+842 THLRPELFEWLVPG
-856 MLTEKVVFLLKGL
+856 MLAEKVVFLLKGL
-869 PKALRRQLV
+869 PKTLRKQLV

-885 EIIRDLPFGRGSL
+885 EIVRDLPFGRGSL
-898 YRTLE
+898 YRALE
-903 QVIVDSFKLRIVG
+903 QVIGDSYKLRISG
-916 RDWPLTDLP
+916 RDWPLAELP
-925 SHLRFRFCLLDG
+925 PHLRFRFALVDG
-937 QGEVV
+937 QGREVS
-942 LVTRDFSELKGR
+942 VTRDFSALQGEATVQGE
-954 SIGRAEVFSH
+954 GFSPG
-964 TQMAELQACWEQK
+964 QMAELKKRWEQK
-977 NITAAQFGQTPAA
+977 NITPAQFDQTPAT
-990 LPVPGTNGA
+990 LPVSGA
-999 VQGYVYPGLYLDE
+999 SGGVQGYVYPGLCFAE
-1012 QQGVG
+1012 QEGVG
-1017 QRLFMEEKEARQS
+1017 QRLYLKEDEARQS
-1030 TRQTLLRLYCN
+1030 TRQTLLRLYAN
-1041 EFATQVKSLR
+1041 EFSPQIKGLR
-1051 KDLAILR
+1051 KDLAIPR
-1058 SHWALYEGL
+1058 AHWALYEGL
-1067 ATHEQINEDLWH
+1067 ATHEQINEELWH
-1079 FVFFNVFDISNG
+1079 FVLYAVFDIRDGLVPSAGQFGAKVEELRKLG
-1091 LSPSAEQFAAKV
+1091 LSP
-1103 EAVRGQGL
+1103 
-1111 SLLCREIFEE
+1111 LCREIFVE
-1121 VVRVLQERRAT
+1121 VERVLQERRAT
-1132 LDAIAKFSALPGKPS
+1132 LDAIAKYAALPGKP
-1147 GAGPQAERF
+1147 GGPKQTGRF
-1156 AEYHRQVS
+1156 AEYRRQVS
-1164 RIVPAD
+1164 LIVPAD

-1188 ALRIRAERAQV
+1188 GLRIRVERAHL
-1199 SPGKDALKAQQ
+1199 SPAKDALKAGQI
-1210 VAIHEKRY
+1210 AIHEARY
-1218 AQAVSGESPTLVLR
+1218 GKAMGGENLSADLR

-1260 SEKRLEKK
+1260 SEKRLDKK
-1268 WREVEPHQC
+1268 WREIEPLQG